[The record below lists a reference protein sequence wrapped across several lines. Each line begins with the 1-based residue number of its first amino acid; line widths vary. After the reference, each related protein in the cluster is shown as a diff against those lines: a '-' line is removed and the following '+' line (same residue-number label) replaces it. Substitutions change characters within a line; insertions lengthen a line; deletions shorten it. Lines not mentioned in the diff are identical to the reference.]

1 MKKFKIIL
9 GLAAALM
16 AEQGLSY
23 GATTQT
29 VNAVASVQST
39 ADLTI
44 SVFEGQ
50 NTCGPGGTN
59 CYSSPAGV
67 DVYPNMNFGNL
78 TGDPTLPW
86 SSPMGSDKYFLVF
99 LGANTSSR
107 PYTIKATM
115 SPFSNGSVE
124 LPRQASAA
132 TIHASI
138 NNADIAGDSYSSA
151 PASAVMSNQVVYTS
165 NASGTPAVVQM
176 LYAIPRTGSGAFS
189 GAEIIPP
196 HQQGGTYAATVT
208 YTLVVS

>member
-9 GLAAALM
+9 SLAAVLTA
-16 AEQGLSY
+16 AQGPSY

-29 VNAVASVQST
+29 VNAIASVQST

-50 NTCGPGGTN
+50 NVCGPGGSS
-59 CYSSPAGV
+59 CYSAPTGAN
-67 DVYPNMNFGNL
+67 VYPNMNFGNL

-86 SSPMGSDKYFLVF
+86 SGPIGSDKYFLVF
-99 LGANTSSR
+99 LGTNTSSR

-132 TIHASI
+132 TIHASL
-138 NNADIAGDSYSSA
+138 NDADIAGDSYNSS
-151 PASAVMSNQVVYTS
+151 PVSAVMNNQVVYTS
-165 NASGTPAVVQM
+165 NASGAPAVVQM
-176 LYAIPRTGSGAFS
+176 LYAIPRTGSAAFS
-189 GAEIIPP
+189 GAELIPP
-196 HQQGGTYAATVT
+196 HQQGGTYAATIT
-208 YTLVVS
+208 YTLVIS